1 LPGAETDKK
10 SAGLPSSIR
19 TQNFEQLMI
28 KDSKADRNEL
38 DLLLRGFQVSRILRL
53 VADFGVADIV
63 PTDGSI
69 SIEELAATC
78 AILPEP
84 LLRVLRVLAAF
95 KVFEIEKGRLVSHT
109 ARSRLLRT
117 DIPNSMHHAAR
128 FWTGRGSWGA
138 WGMLDVAMT
147 GGIPHQAAWNMD
159 RFDYLR
165 EHSDEARVFD
175 AMMANIPNGRH
186 ASLAA
191 AYDFSGV
198 DLIAD
203 IGGGNGATLRQIL
216 ARYPQA
222 HGLIYERDDVIR
234 ALTPADLMDGRITA
248 KGGSFFDG
256 VPPGADIYLLVRVL
270 HDWADSDCIRI
281 LRACRAAIGP
291 KSLLLVCE
299 QVLDAE
305 CTDPAVYLI
314 DTQMMAMFGHA
325 RERSVSD
332 FHELFVCAGF
342 VPARI
347 ISTASPISILEAVPQ
362 YQNDTWE

>member
-1 LPGAETDKK
+1 VTDKK

-19 TQNFEQLMI
+19 TQNFEQRMI

-69 SIEELAATC
+69 SVQELAATC
-78 AILPEP
+78 AISPEP

-175 AMMANIPNGRH
+175 AMMANIPNDRH

-305 CTDPAVYLI
+305 CADPAVYLI

-332 FHELFVCAGF
+332 FHELFIRAGF
-342 VPARI
+342 VPART

-362 YQNDTWE
+362 YRNDARE